1 MVVDRKNVFGIFTF
15 TSGKIA
21 MNSMPSRNIHRG
33 VAAASSCRPAG
44 AGDSVVAL
52 QEHVGQSNDGQGEP
66 LETRDSRLATCFS
79 SVVFVSEG
87 SKNEV
92 LEIKSKNKTAE
103 NFTFFQI

>member
-1 MVVDRKNVFGIFTF
+1 
-15 TSGKIA
+15 
-21 MNSMPSRNIHRG
+21 MPSRNIHRG
-33 VAAASSCRPAG
+33 VAVASSCRPAG
-44 AGDSVVAL
+44 AGGSVVAL

-66 LETRDSRLATCFS
+66 LEMRDSRLATCFS